1 MKLSTLLA
9 PFFLLIVILLISCTS
24 KNEYEI
30 PEYIKELENLT
41 VYDLETESRYQ
52 INMEFIQEFGNNEDV
67 ILGYP
72 WTVIAD
78 EQGQIYIHDLQQRQL
93 FTFNSSGDFTGT
105 IGREGSGPEEFNA
118 IGGISYGNK
127 KLVIYDGP
135 LRRFTYYSIS
145 AESEEQSVWEFEG
158 IIFLSGWD
166 SVQELSGYFL
176 FPINFSITQDGGVVT
191 AFKSWNSDGPLRF
204 FSFGQDGKL
213 AGEMIYEMN
222 VEEFRFE
229 NEQMQAILPMSRK
242 ALFVLD
248 SQDNFIVANTDKFL
262 IKTCDLK
269 GNYKSSFYYPYQN
282 LKVNR
287 ENAIKRFPANRVL
300 ADADLPETWPVLD
313 NMIIDDKGRLW
324 VGMLTEAYSE
334 NRWKIL
340 SNNGEQIAEF
350 MLPTNK
356 EIKSVLNKN
365 IYVEYTDSDTG
376 ERLVRQYGFN
386 LELR

>member
-1 MKLSTLLA
+1 MKLSKLLA
-9 PFFLLIVILLISCTS
+9 PCFLLIAVLLISCAS

-30 PEYIKELENLT
+30 PEDINELENLT

-72 WTVIAD
+72 WCVIAD
-78 EQGQIYIHDLQQRQL
+78 GQGQIYIHDLQQRQL

-105 IGREGSGPEEFNA
+105 IGREGSGPEGFNA
-118 IGGISYGNK
+118 IGGIAYGNK

-135 LRRFTYYSIS
+135 LRRLTYYSIS

-166 SVQELSGYFL
+166 GVQKLSGYFL
-176 FPINFSITQDGGVVT
+176 FPLNFSITQDGGVVT

-204 FSFGQDGKL
+204 FSFDPDGKL

-222 VEEFRFE
+222 VEEYMFE

-248 SQDNFIVANTDKFL
+248 SQDNFIVANSDRFL
-262 IKTCDLK
+262 IKTYDLK

-300 ADADLPETWPVLD
+300 TDADLPETWPVLD

-324 VGMLTEAYSE
+324 VGMLT
-334 NRWKIL
+334 
-340 SNNGEQIAEF
+340 
-350 MLPTNK
+350 
-356 EIKSVLNKN
+356 
-365 IYVEYTDSDTG
+365 
-376 ERLVRQYGFN
+376 
-386 LELR
+386 